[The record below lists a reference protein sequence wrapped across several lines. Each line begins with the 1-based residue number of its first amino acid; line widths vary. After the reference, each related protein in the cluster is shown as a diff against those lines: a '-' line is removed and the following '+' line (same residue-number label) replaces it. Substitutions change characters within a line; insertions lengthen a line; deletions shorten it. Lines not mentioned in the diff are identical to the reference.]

1 MTGLLRA
8 FLVLVTLCA
17 AVPALARPAIVIDA
31 ETGEVLHSHEATR
44 LWYPASI
51 TKVMTTY
58 VALSAVRS
66 GRISMDTQL
75 TVSQRA
81 LNEPPSKT
89 GMPVGSSL
97 SLEQALRIIMV
108 KSANDTAVTIAEG
121 VAGSVEAFVAEM
133 NRTAKALGLNDT
145 HYANPNG
152 LPDSGQLTTARD
164 QALLARAIYRD
175 FPRYAY
181 LFSLESVQIGGR
193 TFRNHNSL
201 IGRYP
206 GADGLKTGF
215 ICDSGFNLVAS
226 VRRNG
231 RHLIGVV
238 FGAENTKIR
247 EDVMLAL
254 IESGFDDTGGVLFK
268 MRRAT
273 AEALPSTGRP
283 PVVMRDYVCGPKKQR
298 RPISAEIA
306 SWGLS
311 ASATALASAGD
322 PSRQAAA
329 GNGSGG
335 VIGTLLSRGEGDDDS
350 AVDNPVRYGAVPMP
364 ERNPLRR

>member
-1 MTGLLRA
+1 MAGFLRA
-8 FLVLVTLCA
+8 FIVFATLCA
-17 AVPALARPAIVIDA
+17 AGPAFARPALVIDA
-31 ETGEVLHSHEATR
+31 ATGEVLHSHEATR

-75 TVSQRA
+75 TVTQRA

-89 GMPVGSSL
+89 GMPVGSTL

-121 VAGSVEAFVAEM
+121 VGGSVESFVAEM
-133 NRTAKALGLNDT
+133 NRTARALGMRDT
-145 HYANPNG
+145 NYVNPNG
-152 LPDSGQLTTARD
+152 LPDSGQITTARD
-164 QALLARAIYRD
+164 QALLAQAIYRD
-175 FPRYAY
+175 FPRYTF
-181 LFSLESVQIGGR
+181 LFSLDNVKIGGR

-226 VRRNG
+226 VQRNG
-231 RHLIGVV
+231 RRLIGVV

-247 EDVMLAL
+247 EDVMVAL
-254 IESGFDDTGGVLFK
+254 IESGFDNSGGLLFRSRK
-268 MRRAT
+268 AT
-273 AEALPSTGRP
+273 AESLPSTGQP
-283 PVVMRDYVCGPKKQR
+283 PFVMRDHVCGPKKQR
-298 RPISAEIA
+298 TAVSGEIA

-311 ASATALASAGD
+311 ARQTAIASVAD
-322 PSRQAAA
+322 PARQIAAS
-329 GNGSGG
+329 GGG
-335 VIGTLLSRGEGDDDS
+335 VIGNLLSRGEGDDDS
-350 AVDNPVRYGAVPMP
+350 GADNPVRYGAVPMP